1 MSYVRS
7 VLQQGEAVAYATTLH
22 WFVYLRA
29 IWLAVLA
36 VALGIATLVTSPD
49 PPELRVIVAGAAG
62 VAALVAA
69 VAWLAAFVKR
79 WTTELAVTDRRVI
92 YKTGLIRRD
101 TFEINLSK
109 VESVG
114 VSQSILGRLLG
125 YGEVDIKGTGASLA
139 PITIISNPLRFRSY
153 ITGHQ

>member
-1 MSYVRS
+1 MSYVSS
-7 VLQQGEAVAYATTLH
+7 VLQQGEQVAYGTTLH

-29 IWLAVLA
+29 IWLALLALALA
-36 VALGIATLVTSPD
+36 VAALVITPD
-49 PPELRVIVAGAAG
+49 PPELRLVVGGAAA
-62 VAALVAA
+62 VAALIAV
-69 VAWLAAFVKR
+69 VAWLAAFIKR
-79 WTTELAVTDRRVI
+79 WTTELAITDRRVI

-101 TFEINLSK
+101 TFEMNLSK

-125 YGEVDIKGTGASLA
+125 FGEVEIKGTGASLA
-139 PITIISNPLRFRSY
+139 PLAIIAEPLRFRSY